1 MNSLYN
7 ITAEYL
13 ANVKLL
19 ESMDFDDETKK
30 DTLESLQGDFEN
42 KAISIGFVQK
52 TLSAHVGAID
62 AALKDMQE
70 RKRAVENKL
79 NRLNEYLLASMQ
91 QAGITSISCPQFD
104 IKLKS
109 NPVKVDIY
117 EAGLLSSE
125 FMRQPEPPPPQ
136 PDKKAIKEAIEAGKE
151 VQGAR
156 LIKTQRLEIK

>member
-1 MNSLYN
+1 MNSLYK

-13 ANVKLL
+13 ENVKLL

-70 RKRAVENKL
+70 RKRVVENKL
-79 NRLNEYLLASMQ
+79 NRLNEYLLENMQ

-104 IKLKS
+104 IKLKN

-117 EAGLLSSE
+117 EAGLLPSE
-125 FMRQPEPPPPQ
+125 FMRQPELPPPQ